1 MTLQDLIAQYG
12 IPIAIAIWAVVKLL
26 EIAIAVAKSRV
37 KETEVETKKDNTYID
52 FSVMFNDERR
62 VLQERLDNE
71 RRVLQERL
79 DAERKAREEQEDK
92 FRDQFAAINEERAYE
107 KGKLEQIEKTYDR
120 ERTVRDTKITN
131 LEGRINEL
139 EKQAKQYQAKNEAL
153 EADILHKDA
162 LLQVERQKN
171 EALHGE
177 ISELKAQVDHH
188 KAQESYHS
196 NRADTL
202 SKMVE
207 KLNQIDEAA
216 ASQPPKTNA
225 MGDNTQGIPERVW
238 DEAVEDTI
246 TPLPEEKPNSAAA
259 VAAEETKP

>member
-1 MTLQDLIAQYG
+1 MI
-12 IPIAIAIWAVVKLL
+12 KLL

-52 FSVMFNDERR
+52 FSVMFN
-62 VLQERLDNE
+62 NE
-71 RRVLQERL
+71 RRELQNQLDIER
-79 DAERKAREEQEDK
+79 RAREEQADK
-92 FRDQFAAINEERAYE
+92 FRAQFATLNEERAYE

-139 EKQAKQYQAKNEAL
+139 EKQAKQYEAKNQAL
-153 EADILHKDA
+153 EADNLHKDA

-171 EALHGE
+171 EDLNGE
-177 ISELKAQVDHH
+177 ITELKVQVEHH
-188 KAQESYHS
+188 KAQETYHS

-207 KLNQIDEAA
+207 QLNQIDEAA
-216 ASQPPKTNA
+216 RRQPPRSNA
-225 MGDNTQGIPERVW
+225 VSDNTQGIPERVW
-238 DEAVEDTI
+238 DEAADDTI
-246 TPLPEEKPNSAAA
+246 TPLPEELP
-259 VAAEETKP
+259 EETKP

>member
-1 MTLQDLIAQYG
+1 MMTLQELIAQYG
-12 IPIAIAIWAVVKLL
+12 IPIAIAVWAVIKLL
-26 EIAIAVAKSRV
+26 EIVIAVMKSRV
-37 KETEVETKKDNTYID
+37 QETEVETKKDNTYID
-52 FSVMFNDERR
+52 FSVMFN
-62 VLQERLDNE
+62 NE
-71 RRVLQERL
+71 RRELQNQLDRERQ
-79 DAERKAREEQEDK
+79 AREEQAEK
-92 FRDQFAAINEERAYE
+92 FRQQFATLNEERAYE

-171 EALHGE
+171 EALNSE
-177 ISELKAQVDHH
+177 ITELKARIEHH
-188 KAQESYHS
+188 KAQETYHS

-202 SKMVE
+202 SGMVE
-207 KLNQIDEAA
+207 KLNQIDETTK
-216 ASQPPKTNA
+216 SQPQANA
-225 MGDNTQGIPERVW
+225 VSGNTQSIPERVW
-238 DEAVEDTI
+238 DEAAEETL
-246 TPLPEEKPNSAAA
+246 TPLPEEKPNSAAP

>member
-1 MTLQDLIAQYG
+1 MTLQELVAQYG

-37 KETEVETKKDNTYID
+37 KETEVETKKDNQYID
-52 FSVMFNDERR
+52 FSVMFNAERR
-62 VLQERLDNE
+62 DLQNQLDIE
-71 RRVLQERL
+71 RR
-79 DAERKAREEQEDK
+79 AREEQADK
-92 FRDQFAAINEERAYE
+92 FRQQFATLNEERAYE

-162 LLQVERQKN
+162 MLQVERQKN
-171 EALHGE
+171 ESLNGE
-177 ISELKAQVDHH
+177 ITELKAQVDHH
-188 KAQESYHS
+188 KAQEAYHS

-207 KLNQIDEAA
+207 TINKIDEAA

-225 MGDNTQGIPERVW
+225 VSDNTQGIPERVW

-246 TPLPEEKPNSAAA
+246 TPLPEEKPNSAATA
-259 VAAEETKP
+259 AAEETKP